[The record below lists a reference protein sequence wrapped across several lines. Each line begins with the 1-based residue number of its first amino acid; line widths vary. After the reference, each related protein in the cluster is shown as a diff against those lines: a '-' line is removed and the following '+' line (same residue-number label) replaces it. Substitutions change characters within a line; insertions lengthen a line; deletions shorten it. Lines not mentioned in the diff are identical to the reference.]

1 MQHGNELQLRQE
13 PTRTLPLA
21 ILHTHTHSPLISPRR
36 REKETLCK
44 SLGRR
49 TRKGMNADLVPL
61 SDAVRMAE
69 VSSARI
75 HRPGSNASGS
85 SQ

>member
-1 MQHGNELQLRQE
+1 MQHGDELQLRQE

-21 ILHTHTHSPLISPRR
+21 ILHTHARLISHDERR
-36 REKETLCK
+36 ETLCK
-44 SLGRR
+44 SLGL
-49 TRKGMNADLVPL
+49 TRKGMKADRVPL

-75 HRPGSNASGS
+75 HRPGSKASGS

>member
-21 ILHTHTHSPLISPRR
+21 ILHTHTPLTSPRR